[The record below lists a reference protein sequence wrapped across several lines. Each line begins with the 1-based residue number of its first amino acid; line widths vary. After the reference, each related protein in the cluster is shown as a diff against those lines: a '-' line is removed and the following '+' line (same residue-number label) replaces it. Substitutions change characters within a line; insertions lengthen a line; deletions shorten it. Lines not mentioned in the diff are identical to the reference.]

1 MSVAEPQPAAPKP
14 KLRWFQF
21 SLRTLLVAT
30 TLFAVLCSLFSWQ
43 VKRAQ
48 FQKQCVAAIRNRGGH
63 VHYDYKVANWY
74 ASSPV
79 PKYLLD
85 WLGED
90 FFHRVVGVQIWVL
103 LPCDWEPDRE
113 EVAFDEGCLVPG
125 TTVPNGWERHGSHG
139 IRKIIWPTS
148 LRLSADDWARAALRQ
163 CRFGCDRVSIH
174 VEYCRNA
181 LKLDP
186 HNIEANLLLGEAS
199 CEGADDKSCQAYLE
213 TVLACAKPESLE
225 YCAGEEKTCKGT
237 LDVCGAFLAGRAGWS
252 SALRGTPGPPTPPAR
267 KPW

>member
-1 MSVAEPQPAAPKP
+1 MSVAEPQSAMPKS

-21 SLRTLLVAT
+21 SLRSLLVAT
-30 TLFAVLCSLFSWQ
+30 TLFVVLCALFSWQ
-43 VKRAQ
+43 VKRAEY
-48 FQKQCVAAIRNRGGH
+48 QKECIRAIHNRGGY
-63 VHYDYKVANWY
+63 VHYDYQADKDGVKPY

-103 LPCDWEPDRE
+103 LPCDWKVDRE
-113 EVAFDEGCLVPG
+113 ESAFEEGCLVPG
-125 TTVPNGWERHGSHG
+125 TTVPDDCERFGPHGT
-139 IRKIIWPTS
+139 RKIIWPRNM
-148 LRLSADDWARAALRQ
+148 RLSAVDWARAALRQ
-163 CRFGCDRVSIH
+163 HKFGCDRVSIH

-199 CEGADDKSCQAYLE
+199 WEGADPRLCQAYLE
-213 TVLACAKPESLE
+213 TVLVCAKPESLE
-225 YCAGEEKTCKGT
+225 YAQ
-237 LDVCGAFLAGRAGWS
+237 
-252 SALRGTPGPPTPPAR
+252 AR
-267 KPW
+267 KRLAREPWTFAELCARVGPDGVLR